1 MYNFTTEIEELKSY
15 YGVSCGPIMTTSHL
29 YKSSSSIRPAENPST
44 GFLFKST
51 EKIKM
56 VMMYNGKNYL
66 MLEQSTDC
74 RFDVQLCVLLPES
87 INSIKA
93 ETILLF
99 FSEINMFN
107 NRI

>member
-1 MYNFTTEIEELKSY
+1 MYDFTTERKELKSY

-74 RFDVQLCVLLPES
+74 RFNLNVQLYVFYCPSL
-87 INSIKA
+87 
-93 ETILLF
+93 
-99 FSEINMFN
+99 
-107 NRI
+107 